1 MRKEYINKYIQVD
14 KNKRNESFVNYFNK
28 TVAKSKKTN
37 GDIFIRFINGNHHKD
52 YLLNKLSLKEKKK
65 YYRFIDKNKIGAI
78 DSLGGLFAFLK
89 NNKKWWFF

>member
-14 KNKRNESFVNYFNK
+14 KNKRNETFINYFNK
-28 TVAKSKKTN
+28 TVSKSKKTN

-78 DSLGGLFAFLK
+78 DSLSGLFAFLN